1 VPYRVDLRHASD
13 DAFYR
18 LVDLGAIDAEVA
30 QDGRIAALMP
40 DSVTADQVAN
50 ALGVAHISVSPAVGR
65 DDESVW
71 VLSRRAIH
79 IGRLRIVPA
88 YMNAE
93 PGDLRLIDAHA
104 FGSGLHPTTALCLE
118 AIEDAVTIAPPSSML
133 DVGIGSGVLALAAL
147 ILGVPR
153 VLGIDIDDEAL
164 RVTAENARINTLESR
179 LELAHGGPD
188 AITGNWPFVVAN
200 VLTAPLIELAPV
212 LVRRVGHHGQLV
224 LSGIRSAMEH
234 DVVHAYRHVG
244 MQAER
249 VTERAGWIAIVL
261 RSSW

>member
-1 VPYRVDLRHASD
+1 
-13 DAFYR
+13 
-18 LVDLGAIDAEVA
+18 
-30 QDGRIAALMP
+30 
-40 DSVTADQVAN
+40 
-50 ALGVAHISVSPAVGR
+50 
-65 DDESVW
+65 
-71 VLSRRAIH
+71 
-79 IGRLRIVPA
+79 
-88 YMNAE
+88 
-93 PGDLRLIDAHA
+93 
-104 FGSGLHPTTALCLE
+104 
-118 AIEDAVTIAPPSSML
+118 
-133 DVGIGSGVLALAAL
+133 VLALAAL

-164 RVTAENARINTLESR
+164 RVAAENARINTLESR

-244 MQAER
+244 MQAVR
-249 VTERAGWIAIVL
+249 VTERAGWIAIAL